1 MAGKEVRQ
9 IAIYGKGSIGKS
21 TIASNISLA
30 LIEMGHKVMQIGCS
44 PKADSTVLL
53 TGGDITEK
61 DILSTTRE
69 TGAEEDVVL
78 SCVQEGYKGVLCAES
93 GGPEPGAG
101 CAGRGVALALACLN
115 QFKVYDKFEVDFVIY
130 DAIADVVCGGFGQPM
145 KAGYA
150 REVYLVTSGEMMSIY
165 SANNICVAVKTV
177 AESGADTRIGGL
189 ICNLRGVASEVPLL
203 EEFAKRISVPIMGF
217 IPRSEIIQQAEA
229 QGGTVMQFFPD
240 SDIANLY
247 RGLAKK
253 IVENPGKFVPTPIT
267 LEDIKELGKK
277 HQAFEI

>member
-1 MAGKEVRQ
+1 MAKKELRQ

-30 LIEMGHKVMQIGCS
+30 LTEMGHKVMQVGCS

-61 DILSTTRE
+61 DILSTTRGMGVDE
-69 TGAEEDVVL
+69 AAVR

-101 CAGRGVALALACLN
+101 CAGRGVALALDCLT
-115 QFKVYDKFEVDFVIY
+115 KFNIAGQLGADFVIY

-150 REVYLVTSGEMMSIY
+150 REIYLVTSGELMSIY
-165 SANNICVAVKTV
+165 STNNICIAVKSV
-177 AESGADTRIGGL
+177 AEAGANTRVGGL
-189 ICNLRGVASEVPLL
+189 ICNLRGVTNEVPLL
-203 EEFAKRISVPIMGF
+203 EEFSKLISVPIMGV
-217 IPRSEIIQQAEA
+217 IPRSEIVQQSEA
-229 QGGTVMQFFPD
+229 RGGTVFQFFPD
-240 SDIANLY
+240 SEMANLY
-247 RGLAKK
+247 RELAKK
-253 IVENPGKFVPTPIT
+253 IAENPGRYLPTPIT
-267 LEDIKELGKK
+267 LEDIKELGKR
-277 HQAFEI
+277 HQAFEV